1 MIHKISIALLVLAC
15 STGLLFAQTQYAA
28 KVTVNA
34 GNSFVVKQLNV
45 KGDRLYQGTGSSSTS
60 LSMIKLI
67 EFRFSG
73 ISLNMCDSMFR
84 TGDRK
89 SLEGLIE
96 QNVGPLAQYSH
107 LPTNLGDYL
116 MWWLKAQYWN
126 GNEAGVAKTVG
137 YIRQTADPILINE
150 ASLYFVMQLLDQGKV
165 DNARTVFFSVGNPEE
180 ISVPMTEY
188 IRGKL
193 ALESGDPRA
202 AMQHVARII
211 AFHSRD
217 VEWLPSATVLEARIY
232 QRLGHPQKAEAVANE
247 LIIAYPKSRWSKLGE
262 QIKMEST
269 GTRGG

>member
-1 MIHKISIALLVLAC
+1 MINKFSMLVLVLA
-15 STGLLFAQTQYAA
+15 SSAGSLFAQTQYAA
-28 KVTVNA
+28 KVTVNS

-45 KGDRLYQGTGSSSTS
+45 KGERLYQETGGSSTS
-60 LSMIKLI
+60 LSMIQMI

-73 ISLNMCDSMFR
+73 ISLKMCDSMFQ

-96 QNVGPLAQYSH
+96 QNVGPLAQYSN
-107 LPTNLGDYL
+107 LPTNLGAYL
-116 MWWLKAQYWN
+116 IWWLRAQYWN
-126 GNEAGVAKTVG
+126 GNAAGVGTTVG
-137 YIRQTADPILINE
+137 YIRQTEEPILIDE
-150 ASLYFVMQLLDQGKV
+150 ASMYFTMLLLDQGKV
-165 DNARTVFFSVGNPEE
+165 DNARTVFSSVGSPEE

-188 IRGKL
+188 IRGKF
-193 ALESGDPRA
+193 ALESGELRE

-217 VEWLPSATVLEARIY
+217 EEWLPPATVLEARIY

-247 LIIAYPKSRWSKLGE
+247 LIIAYPNSRWSKLGE
-262 QIKMEST
+262 TIKMEST